1 MAFGNQPDLQQSSAC
16 RQPLTSH
23 LIKLFNG
30 LHQRRSRQRPM
41 SRLVQQ
47 AHRFLD
53 LLSFSAVTRQ
63 QLGLAFGMSEKASI
77 GRGRDRG

>member
-1 MAFGNQPDLQQSSAC
+1 LATNRISSSLQRAGSLS
-16 RQPLTSH
+16 TSH

-47 AHRFLD
+47 AHRLLD

-63 QLGLAFGMSEKASI
+63 QLGWLSGCLKKASI